1 MEHHHN
7 HSPKLDT
14 INRAFIV
21 GIILNF
27 AYVII
32 QIIVG
37 LRINSLSLLSDAGHN
52 FLDVGALSLSLLA
65 VKLSKTKATQTYT
78 YGYKKISIL
87 ISLLNAIILLI
98 SIGAI
103 GYESIN
109 RFQHPQIQQGFIISI
124 VSAIGIVINGVS
136 AFMFFNDKEKD
147 INVKSAFMH
156 LLSDAL
162 VSLALVGGGII
173 MYYTHLYW
181 IDSALSLIV
190 CAVIII
196 STWRLLKDSFRLSL
210 DGVPKNVDFD
220 KVKEAAIKINGVI
233 DINHIHI
240 WAISTTENAMT
251 GHLIISTGLSHEQ
264 ITEIKHAF
272 KHEMDELNIAHCTI
286 EIENELEV
294 CTHNDC

>member
-32 QIIVG
+32 QIILG

-52 FLDVGALSLSLLA
+52 FLDVGTLALSLLA
-65 VKLSKTKATQTYT
+65 VKLAKTKATQTHT
-78 YGYKKISIL
+78 YGYKKTSIL

-109 RFQHPQIQQGFIISI
+109 RFQHPQIQQGIVISI
-124 VSAIGIVINGVS
+124 VSAIGIAINGIS
-136 AFMFFNDKEKD
+136 AFMFFKDKEKD
-147 INVKSAFMH
+147 INIKSAFIH

-162 VSLALVGGGII
+162 VSLALVVGGII

-181 IDSALSLIV
+181 IDSVLSLIV
-190 CAVIII
+190 CIVIII

-220 KVKEAAIKINGVI
+220 KVKETAININGVI
-233 DINHIHI
+233 DIHHIHI

-251 GHLIISTGLSHEQ
+251 GHLIISTGLTHEQ
-264 ITEIKHAF
+264 ITEIKHTF
-272 KHEMDELNIAHCTI
+272 KHEMDELNIGHCTRSMH
-286 EIENELEV
+286 
-294 CTHNDC
+294 T

>member
-7 HSPKLDT
+7 HFPKLDT

-65 VKLSKTKATQTYT
+65 VKLAKTKATQTYT

-251 GHLIISTGLSHEQ
+251 GHLIISTGLTHEQ

-272 KHEMDELNIAHCTI
+272 KHEMDELNIGHCTI

>member
-32 QIIVG
+32 QIILG

-52 FLDVGALSLSLLA
+52 FLDVGTLALSLLA
-65 VKLSKTKATQTYT
+65 VKLAKTKATQTHT
-78 YGYKKISIL
+78 YGYKKTSIL

-109 RFQHPQIQQGFIISI
+109 RFQHPQIQQGIVISI
-124 VSAIGIVINGVS
+124 VSAIGIAINGIS
-136 AFMFFNDKEKD
+136 AFMFFKDKEKD
-147 INVKSAFMH
+147 INIKSAFIH

-162 VSLALVGGGII
+162 VSLALVVGGII

-181 IDSALSLIV
+181 IDSVLSLIV
-190 CAVIII
+190 CIVIII
-196 STWRLLKDSFRLSL
+196 STWRLLKDRL
-210 DGVPKNVDFD
+210 
-220 KVKEAAIKINGVI
+220 IYII
-233 DINHIHI
+233 Y
-240 WAISTTENAMT
+240 IS
-251 GHLIISTGLSHEQ
+251 GLLVQ
-264 ITEIKHAF
+264 LK
-272 KHEMDELNIAHCTI
+272 MR
-286 EIENELEV
+286 
-294 CTHNDC
+294 